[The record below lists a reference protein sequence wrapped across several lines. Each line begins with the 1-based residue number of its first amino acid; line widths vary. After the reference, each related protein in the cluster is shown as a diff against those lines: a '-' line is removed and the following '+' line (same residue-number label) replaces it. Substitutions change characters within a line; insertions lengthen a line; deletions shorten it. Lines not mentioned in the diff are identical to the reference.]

1 MIKASIYDKKL
12 VVENFAVSDGMMFD
26 TVKFTFPDNWN
37 GYAKTAIF
45 KTEDGQTFNV
55 VLDGANPLCV
65 NENECYIPYEVI
77 KSAYFYLS
85 VFGVLDDS
93 IATTTSVKVKV
104 LQSGYAEGA
113 EPSEPTPTEYQQ
125 LINLTQE
132 TKEIAQSVRVDADN
146 GVFNG
151 EQGIQGEKGEKGD
164 KGDKGD
170 TGEVTL
176 EYANNT
182 FAPAIKNTVSGE
194 VVKVNDVSSIGH
206 NLKIQLKNSDEKEN
220 LITYQ
225 YNNLPTEKNGI
236 TVTDNGDG
244 SITLNGTAKYFT
256 DIVIMYSKIDAGR
269 YNFYFSSENISGATL
284 YVGFTS
290 IDTNYYSGDVWVN
303 TEQVL
308 SISEKCSLTVAIHIQ
323 DGTVLENVT
332 VYPRVEREIVDFSG
346 ITVSRYGKNLF
357 DGELITGCWL
367 YSNSAFS
374 KSTNYICSKNKI
386 RIVPNTAFIVS
397 VNSAIGKCDGV
408 LLYDVNEEYIGKATM
423 SFSGQNIRFTTPN
436 NAVYANLNIYG
447 ENISVGDVEF
457 VQLEVGTTA
466 TEYEP
471 YKESQIVIANADG
484 TVAGITS
491 TSPNMTLVT
500 DIENVIV
507 NLTYNVDT
515 KTYIDNKFTELSATI
530 LNN

>member
-1 MIKASIYDKKL
+1 MIKANIYDKKL
-12 VVENFAVSDGMMFD
+12 VVENFAVSDGVMFD

-37 GYAKTAIF
+37 GYAKTAVF
-45 KTEDGQTFNV
+45 KTEDGETFNV
-55 VLDGANPLCV
+55 VLDGSNPLCV

-77 KSAYFYLS
+77 KSPYFYLS

-182 FAPAIKNTVSGE
+182 FASAIKNSVSGE
-194 VVKVNDVSSIGH
+194 ILKLSDVSSIEH
-206 NLKIQLKNSDEKEN
+206 NLKIQLKNSKEKEN
-220 LITYQ
+220 LITYP

-244 SITLNGTAKYFT
+244 SITLNGTATVFT
-256 DIVIMYSKIDAGR
+256 YIHLDGFIIESGR
-269 YNFYFSSENISGATL
+269 YTTSFLSERISGLT
-284 YVGFTS
+284 F
-290 IDTNYYSGDVWVN
+290 YSGFSGVETNDYAGNVWAD
-303 TEQVL
+303 TETFFT
-308 SISEKCSLTVAIHIQ
+308 ISVKCRCSFQLHIEG
-323 DGTVLENVT
+323 GTVLENVT

-346 ITVSRYGKNLF
+346 VTVSRYGKNLF
-357 DGELITGCWL
+357 DGGLITGCWL

-408 LLYDVNEEYIGKATM
+408 LLYDVNEEYIGKAAI
-423 SFSGQNIRFTTPN
+423 SFSGQNVRFTTPN
-436 NAVYANLNIYG
+436 DAVYANINIYG
-447 ENISVGDVEF
+447 ENINVEDVEF

-491 TSPNMTLVT
+491 ASPNMTVVT
-500 DIENVIV
+500 DVENVIV

-530 LNN
+530 ME